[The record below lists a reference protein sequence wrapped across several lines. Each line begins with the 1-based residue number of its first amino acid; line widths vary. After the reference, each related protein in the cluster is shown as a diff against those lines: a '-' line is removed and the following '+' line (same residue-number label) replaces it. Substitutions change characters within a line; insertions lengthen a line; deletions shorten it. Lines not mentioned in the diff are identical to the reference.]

1 LIPFWHGVK
10 SGSPTPLHNPL
21 VDLDESGA
29 RSESE
34 IVVAHAEMN
43 QGDNKLPNAPLKN
56 SLSKIASQK
65 NA

>member
-1 LIPFWHGVK
+1 MPAMY
-10 SGSPTPLHNPL
+10 